1 MTHIDYLI
9 REIDILPKSDL
20 LLLWEN
26 LQKKVQQ
33 SLNKENPQPE
43 KRPFALCKGEFKVS
57 SAFFEPLPD
66 EFIDFFEAKELAT

>member
-20 LLLWEN
+20 LLLWES

-33 SLNKENPQPE
+33 SLNNENPQPE
-43 KRPFALCKGEFKVS
+43 KRPYALCKDEFKVS

-66 EFIDFFEAKELAT
+66 EFIEFFEGK